1 MPFGLNKNDA
11 PSLFYVEFLRHD
23 EYTTHTLN
31 ANDSSVVPG
40 CVNVRVAFGD
50 ESSRLRVNTSSLSG
64 EMRSAG
70 FVEDDAMVIF
80 ITSCCGQCDFFGLAN
95 AEGIWNLKN

>member
-1 MPFGLNKNDA
+1 M
-11 PSLFYVEFLRHD
+11 
-23 EYTTHTLN
+23 
-31 ANDSSVVPG
+31 
-40 CVNVRVAFGD
+40 AFGD

-80 ITSCCGQCDFFGLAN
+80 IMGVVAASATFLVWRMLREFGILEN
-95 AEGIWNLKN
+95 